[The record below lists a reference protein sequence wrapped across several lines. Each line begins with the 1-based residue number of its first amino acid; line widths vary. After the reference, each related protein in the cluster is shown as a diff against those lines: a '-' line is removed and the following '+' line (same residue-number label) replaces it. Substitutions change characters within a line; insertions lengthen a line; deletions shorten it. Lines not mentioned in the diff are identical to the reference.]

1 MWEKKHLSG
10 VWIITNKNDS
20 EMIET
25 TIKGRAKERVEV
37 TEYDIIFGAIR
48 RELKI
53 TREQIVSKS
62 RLRNI
67 VEARQMFCL
76 FARELTKDI
85 SLDIGKQINRSHA
98 TVLYSASSMRN
109 LCTLNKR
116 LSIAKDYIEKDLIDK
131 LDRLRKLEVKVCE
144 HCNQPIL

>member
-1 MWEKKHLSG
+1 MWEKKHLYG

-20 EMIET
+20 EIMET

-53 TREQIVSKS
+53 TREQIAGKS

-85 SLDIGKQINRSHA
+85 SSDIGKQINRTHA
-98 TVLYSASSMRN
+98 SVLYSASAMRN
-109 LCTLNKR
+109 LCSLDKR
-116 LSIAKDYIEKDLIDK
+116 LSIAKDYIEKDLINK
-131 LDRLRKLEVKVCE
+131 LDRLKKLEVKVCE

>member
-1 MWEKKHLSG
+1 M
-10 VWIITNKNDS
+10 
-20 EMIET
+20 ET

-37 TEYDIIFGAIR
+37 TEYDIIFAAIR

-53 TREQIVSKS
+53 TREQITGKS

-67 VEARQMFCL
+67 VEARQVFCL
-76 FARELTKDI
+76 FARQLTKDI
-85 SLDIGKQINRSHA
+85 SSDIGKQINRTHA

-109 LCTLNKR
+109 LCSLDKR
-116 LSIAKDYIEKDLIDK
+116 LSIAKDYIEKDLINK
-131 LDRLRKLEVKVCE
+131 LDRLKKLEVKVCE

>member
-1 MWEKKHLSG
+1 MWEKKHLYG

-48 RELKI
+48 RELK
-53 TREQIVSKS
+53 
-62 RLRNI
+62 
-67 VEARQMFCL
+67 

>member
-1 MWEKKHLSG
+1 M
-10 VWIITNKNDS
+10 
-20 EMIET
+20 ET

-53 TREQIVSKS
+53 TKEQIAGKS

-76 FARELTKDI
+76 FARELTKDK
-85 SLDIGKQINRSHA
+85 SLDIGKQINRTHA
-98 TVLYSASSMRN
+98 SVLYSASTMRN
-109 LCTLNKR
+109 LCKLNKR

-131 LDRLRKLEVKVCE
+131 MGRLKKLEVKVCE